1 MNIHTY
7 ERLWLAGAMV
17 LIVGFVATITYG
29 SVGLGIVMIDDDEDV
44 LAPDEIDEDERFADP
59 GVEQVGDD
67 EFEAHVV
74 ALTFIYQPD
83 SIEIPANREVTFH
96 VTSRDVIHSFTV
108 VGTNVNTM
116 VVPGEVSTMTVEFEE
131 PGEYG
136 IVCNEYCGAQHHD
149 MEAELV
155 VVPEDEFDLTEL
167 AVETP
172 DEVGSD
178 DEIELTATVENGLFD
193 PVETAVEVEIGDET
207 VTEEV
212 TVDGEATEEVSV
224 TVDAADLGEGDHDWT
239 VTVDDHEET
248 GTVTVSEEANDAND
262 GGDDANDAGDDAN
275 EVSAPVGVP
284 DAAGAEADVASLMA
298 GGGGE

>member
-29 SVGLGIVMIDDDEDV
+29 SVGLGIVMIGDDEDV
-44 LAPDEIDEDERFADP
+44 LAPGEIDDDERFADP
-59 GVEQVGDD
+59 GVEQVG
-67 EFEAHVV
+67 ENEYEAHVV
-74 ALTFIYQPD
+74 AMTFIYQPD
-83 SIEIPANREVTFH
+83 TIEIPAGNEVTFY

-116 VVPGEVSTMTVEFEE
+116 VVPGEVSTMTVEFDE

-136 IVCNEYCGAQHHD
+136 ILCNEYCGSGHHD

-167 AVETP
+167 AVEAP
-172 DEVGSD
+172 DEVGPD
-178 DEIELTATVENGLFD
+178 DEIELSTTVENGLLD
-193 PVETAVEVEIGDET
+193 SLDTTVEVQVGDET
-207 VTEEV
+207 ITEDL
-212 TVDGEATEEVSV
+212 TVDGEETEELSV
-224 TVDAADLGEGDHDWT
+224 TVDAGDLGEGDHDWT

-248 GTVTVSEEANDAND
+248 GTVTVSDETND
-262 GGDDANDAGDDAN
+262 DDAN
-275 EVSAPVGVP
+275 EAGTPAGG
-284 DAAGAEADVASLMA
+284 AAVTGASVDVAGPMA
-298 GGGGE
+298 GGEGA